1 MKNTG
6 IILFLVALVA
16 VAFYFLG
23 RKNGSNNTNVAV
35 VQNVA
40 LITEIAELGA
50 LSVQGSTN
58 LKSTNVENT
67 SGFLQK
73 FKNYF
78 AESTLNINI
87 PFTAKYGVDMS
98 NKKLEIDTKDSTVN
112 IYLPSSKLLSLQLK
126 LDEVN
131 TINKTGL
138 FRSMSVEEYVESQ
151 KQLYQSVSSNLTTN
165 SEYKKLAENHIQF
178 ILQKYYEPLGYKVNC
193 IFSDETRPVKSKLD

>member
-6 IILFLVALVA
+6 IIIFLVALVA
-16 VAFYFLG
+16 FAFYFLG
-23 RKNGSNNTNVAV
+23 KKNGSNNTNVSV

-58 LKSTNVENT
+58 LKSTNVQNAGSFFE
-67 SGFLQK
+67 K

-98 NKKLEIDTKDSTVN
+98 NKKVQIDTRDSIVN
-112 IYLPSSKLLSLQLK
+112 IYLPTSKLLSLQLK

-131 TINKTGL
+131 AINKTGL
-138 FRSMSVEEYVESQ
+138 FRSMSVDEYVESQ
-151 KQLYQSVSSNLTTN
+151 KQLYQSVSSNLTN
-165 SEYKKLAENHIQF
+165 NAEYKKLAENHIQF

-193 IFSDETRPVKSKLD
+193 IFSDEVKPMPSKLD